1 MIGLL
6 DVAISGLGFVAGV
19 AVGVKLMS
27 GKVLAL
33 QSQVDERPP
42 RMPCTD
48 CETSK
53 MLAAREK
60 DLMAR
65 DEDYRRMARSN
76 WQYLGIIKRMKEA
89 EKSR

>member
-1 MIGLL
+1 MIGFM
-6 DVAISGLGFVAGV
+6 DIAIAGIGC
-19 AVGVKLMS
+19 AAGIGIGIKLMS

-89 EKSR
+89 EKLR